1 MDALVIPF
9 LRWVAFVPLLMAAP
23 AIGKS
28 VSTGHV
34 STKPLGFVAGPATGT
49 NIRIAQDIAEV
60 ARAAGIAIEVRPTLG
75 SIDNL
80 HRMGTRTENAGLGLV
95 QSDVLGFL
103 KRSQSAESQ
112 SIASKVRLVSPLY
125 QEEVHL
131 LASRNVSSISDLAGK
146 RVAIG
151 TEGSGSMLTA
161 MNLFGQMGIKP
172 AKLYKIAGPEAAMAV
187 LTGQADAAVI
197 VGGAPLK
204 LFQNMAEMARDP
216 KSAEAQ
222 ALAQVHF
229 LTLDPAALAEGYEAA
244 TLSKNDYPFLD
255 RDVPTVAVWA
265 LLVVYDFTLKNEPY
279 YHQRCAELGRL
290 GEALRKRGNAD
301 NKAHPKWE
309 EALSSLHQ
317 GQAQG
322 GWPQDA
328 CLSPKLIAPR
338 MAAMKPAAAPRTPA
352 PVAADLSL
360 HAPKIDA
367 PTARLQNDLIG
378 QLK

>member
-1 MDALVIPF
+1 MIRLLRLLPLIPM
-9 LRWVAFVPLLMAAP
+9 LLAT
-23 AIGKS
+23 S
-28 VSTGHV
+28 VLA
-34 STKPLGFVAGPATGT
+34 KPLGFVAGPSTGT
-49 NIRIAQDIAEV
+49 NIRIAHDIANV
-60 ARAAGIAIEVRPTLG
+60 AREAGIAIEVRPTLG

-103 KRSQSAESQ
+103 KRSQSPESQ
-112 SIASKVRLVSPLY
+112 SIASKVRLVAPLY

-131 LASRNVSSISDLAGK
+131 LASRSVAKVTDLTGK

-161 MNLFGQMGIKP
+161 MSLFGQLGIKP
-172 AKLYKIAGPEAAMAV
+172 AKLYKVAGPEAAMAV

-204 LFQNMAEMARDP
+204 LFQNMAEMGRDP

-229 LTLDPAALAEGYEAA
+229 LALDQSALAEGYETA
-244 TLSKNDYPFLD
+244 TLSKKDYPFLD
-255 RDVPTVAVWA
+255 RDVPTVAVRA

-290 GEALRKRGNAD
+290 GEALRKHGNTGD
-301 NKAHPKWE
+301 KAHPKWE
-309 EALSSLHQ
+309 EALSNLRR
-317 GQAQG
+317 GQAG
-322 GWPQDA
+322 GDWPHDA
-328 CLSPKLIAPR
+328 CLSPKLAQPA
-338 MAAMKPAAAPRTPA
+338 MAQAKPMTKAAAPTPPA
-352 PVAADLSL
+352 PAADLAL
-360 HAPKIDA
+360 HTPTIDA